1 MASGSPSAARR
12 RMPRAERE
20 QRMLDAAGRAFAR
33 DGYHDASMDEIA
45 RDAGISKPMLYN
57 YFGSK
62 EGLYV
67 AYVRRSGR
75 TLLQQMRDAGA
86 RDAPAERRLRAG
98 VLAFLSYVEEHGAG
112 WAVLHHETTTQGGPI
127 AAQVAELREQIAR
140 MLGGLF
146 GGRDAFAHAFVGA
159 GESLAGWWLAHPER
173 TKEEVATLLLD
184 IASLGLAEA
193 AASELA
199 LR

>member
-1 MASGSPSAARR
+1 
-12 RMPRAERE
+12 MPRAERE
-20 QRMLDAAGRAFAR
+20 QRMLDAAGKAFAR

-45 RDAGISKPMLYN
+45 GAAGISKPMLYN

-62 EGLYV
+62 EGLYI
-67 AYVRRSGR
+67 AYVRRSGWA
-75 TLLQQMRDAGA
+75 LLALMRQAGPP
-86 RDAPAERRLRAG
+86 DAPAELRLRAG
-98 VLAFLSYVEEHGAG
+98 VLAFLTYVQEHGAG

-127 AAQVAELREQIAR
+127 AQQVADLREQIAR
-140 MLGGLF
+140 MLSALF

-173 TKEEVATLLLD
+173 TKEEVAALLLD

-193 AASELA
+193 PASERV

>member
-1 MASGSPSAARR
+1 
-12 RMPRAERE
+12 
-20 QRMLDAAGRAFAR
+20 MLDAAGKAFAR
-33 DGYHDASMDEIA
+33 DGYHDASMDKIA
-45 RDAGISKPMLYN
+45 RAAGISKPMLYN

-75 TLLQQMRDAGA
+75 ALLQTMRDAGA
-86 RDAPAERRLRAG
+86 ADAPVDVRLRTG
-98 VLAFLSYVEEHGAG
+98 VLAFLSYVQEHGAG

-127 AAQVAELREQIAR
+127 AAQVAELRGQIAR
-140 MLGGLF
+140 MLSGLF

-159 GESLAGWWLAHPER
+159 GESLAAWWLAHPER

-193 AASELA
+193 VASERA
-199 LR
+199 PR

>member
-1 MASGSPSAARR
+1 
-12 RMPRAERE
+12 MPRAERE

-45 RDAGISKPMLYN
+45 RAAGISKPMLYN

-67 AYVRRSGR
+67 AYVRRSGG
-75 TLLQQMRDAGA
+75 TLLQEMRDAA
-86 RDAPAERRLRAG
+86 SPDAPAELRLRAG
-98 VLAFLSYVEEHGAG
+98 VLAFLTYVEEHGAG

-127 AAQVAELREQIAR
+127 AQQVADLREQIAG
-140 MLGGLF
+140 MLSGLF
-146 GGRDAFAHAFVGA
+146 GGQDALAHAFVGA
-159 GESLAGWWLAHPER
+159 GESLAGWWLSHPER
-173 TKEEVATLLLD
+173 TKDEVATLLLD
-184 IASLGLAEA
+184 IASLGFGEA
-193 AASELA
+193 TASARA

>member
-1 MASGSPSAARR
+1 
-12 RMPRAERE
+12 MPRAERE
-20 QRMLDAAGRAFAR
+20 QRMLDAAGKAFAR

-45 RDAGISKPMLYN
+45 RAAGISKPMLYN

-75 TLLQQMRDAGA
+75 ALLANMRAAGA
-86 RDAPAERRLRAG
+86 PDEPAELRLRDG
-98 VLAFLSYVEEHGAG
+98 VLAFLRYVQEHGAG

-127 AAQVAELREQIAR
+127 AEQVAELREQIAR
-140 MLGGLF
+140 MLSGLF

-173 TKEEVATLLLD
+173 TKEEVAALLLD

-193 AASELA
+193 AASDREL
-199 LR
+199 R

>member
-1 MASGSPSAARR
+1 
-12 RMPRAERE
+12 
-20 QRMLDAAGRAFAR
+20 MLDAAGRAFAT

-45 RDAGISKPMLYN
+45 AAAGISKPMLYN

-75 TLLQQMRDAGA
+75 ELLQKMREAA
-86 RDAPAERRLRAG
+86 PPEAPAQQRLRLG

-127 AAQVAELREQIAR
+127 AEQVAALREQIAG
-140 MLGGLF
+140 MLSGLF

-159 GESLAGWWLAHPER
+159 GESLAGWWLSHPER
-173 TKEEVATLLLD
+173 TKEEVAALLLD
-184 IASLGLAEA
+184 IAALGLADA
-193 AASELA
+193 AAA
-199 LR
+199 T

>member
-1 MASGSPSAARR
+1 
-12 RMPRAERE
+12 
-20 QRMLDAAGRAFAR
+20 MLDAAGKAFAR

-45 RDAGISKPMLYN
+45 RAAGISKPMLYN

-75 TLLQQMRDAGA
+75 TLLQQMRDAA
-86 RDAPAERRLRAG
+86 APDAPAEVRLRAG
-98 VLAFLSYVEEHGAG
+98 VLAFLSYVQDHGAG
-112 WAVLHHETTTQGGPI
+112 WAVLHHETTTEGGPI
-127 AAQVAELREQIAR
+127 AAQVAELRLQIAR
-140 MLGGLF
+140 MLSGLF

-184 IASLGLAEA
+184 IASLGLGEA
-193 AASELA
+193 AASERA